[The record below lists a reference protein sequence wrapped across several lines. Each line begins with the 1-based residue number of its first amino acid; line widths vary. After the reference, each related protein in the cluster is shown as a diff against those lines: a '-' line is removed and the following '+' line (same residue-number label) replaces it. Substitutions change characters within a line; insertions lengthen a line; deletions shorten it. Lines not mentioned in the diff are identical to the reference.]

1 MKYRI
6 DIFRTIVFVFL
17 VTLYSCSSE
26 KSRQHDTAKEKNR
39 EIEILQERYQNLS
52 SIILTADSVVIIS
65 HEVPK
70 EFGANIVSD
79 RDLSD
84 SANKEIQ
91 KTQSNTGL
99 KYYDRGRINR
109 KLAIEYLLLTDK
121 NKRVLADIIT
131 SEVTQTSNQYQCDEP
146 RHSILIYKN
155 DMELYILLCFTCQR
169 THSSSRLW
177 LSDSDFDNSKWQ
189 RLEQFFRKNN
199 LTQVLDKHK

>member
-1 MKYRI
+1 M
-6 DIFRTIVFVFL
+6 VAVFL
-17 VTLYSCSSE
+17 VTLYSCKNE
-26 KSRQHDTAKEKNR
+26 KSRQLDNTKEKNR

-65 HEVPK
+65 HEVPE

-79 RDLSD
+79 WDLSD
-84 SANKEIQ
+84 STIKETQKIQ
-91 KTQSNTGL
+91 PKTGL

-109 KLAIEYLLLTDK
+109 KLVIEHLLLTDK
-121 NKRVLADIIT
+121 NKRVLADIFT
-131 SEVTQTSNQYQCDEP
+131 SEVTQTSNHFQCDEP

-155 DMELYILLCFTCQR
+155 DMEFYVLLCFTCQR
-169 THSSSRLW
+169 THSSPRLW

-199 LTQVLDKHK
+199 LTQILDKHK